1 MDQMTERGLR
11 EGQRL
16 DWDDK
21 VIMSRWMEA
30 GTKASLAS
38 GSLETCFCVRGCE
51 KEIAALEISGKE
63 SSKCSMADREAG

>member
-1 MDQMTERGLR
+1 MDQMTERSSR

-16 DWDDK
+16 HWDGQ
-21 VIMSRWMEA
+21 VIMSRWMEV
-30 GTKASLAS
+30 GTKTSLAR
-38 GSLETCFCVRGCE
+38 GSLETWFCVRGCE

>member
-1 MDQMTERGLR
+1 MDQMTERGSR

-16 DWDDK
+16 HWDGQ
-21 VIMSRWMEA
+21 VITSRWMEA
-30 GTKASLAS
+30 GTKASLAR

-63 SSKCSMADREAG
+63 SSKCSVADREAG